1 MISFIKFWCQ
11 KFTTPGQNRRVF
23 HSLEFMLCI
32 HKPVKIIIVEVRIVK
47 PNTEIFLTPI
57 QPIISN
63 ICWSNKDKTYPEF
76 AKVFAPLKKIRSWF
90 LVHQLHVFEDGVLHR
105 RKVTSIGHFVN

>member
-1 MISFIKFWCQ
+1 MNIIKF
-11 KFTTPGQNRRVF
+11 TA
-23 HSLEFMLCI
+23 SI
-32 HKPVKIIIVEVRIVK
+32 HESVEIIILKILQ
-47 PNTEIFLTPI
+47 PNAGFFLTPI

-76 AKVFAPLKKIRSWF
+76 AKVFAPLKKIGGWF